1 MLVLI
6 RELNPSIQIGDDITV
21 TITAI
26 NRGVVR
32 VGVKAPK
39 VNKIIR
45 SEIATKDKNTCS
57 VCGSTMHAGLY
68 GTVEVLFCGN
78 CPNRVN
84 NYGEFAGPSD

>member
-6 RELNPSIQIGDDITV
+6 RKLNPSIQIGNDITV

-39 VNKIIR
+39 DIKIIR
-45 SEIATKDKNTCS
+45 SEIATKDQNTCS

-78 CPNRVN
+78 CSNRVN